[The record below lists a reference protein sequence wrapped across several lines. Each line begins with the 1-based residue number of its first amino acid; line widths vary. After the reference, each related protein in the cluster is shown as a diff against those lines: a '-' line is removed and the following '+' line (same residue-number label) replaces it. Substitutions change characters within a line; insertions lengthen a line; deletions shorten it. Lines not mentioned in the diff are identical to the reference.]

1 MVSFGCICVEKSY
14 IPNIYQH
21 NLSMVRLVRHGQ
33 STSDVENRYGWL
45 YNDELTE
52 LWFEQAVSLADD
64 FRDYAISVIYTSPL
78 IRAQQ
83 TAEIIGQRLGVD
95 VMIYDD
101 FREKNHYG
109 ILSGM
114 IKLDAQKRY
123 PDLVEKVSRY
133 DGLVM
138 GAENYS
144 AFNFRV
150 CDAFDDVQKD
160 DRALI
165 VTHGWPIRCI
175 ARELLWH
182 GEIASLA
189 DCAYLEIHRWES
201 GVYTIGRM
209 KGIEFAKQ

>member
-1 MVSFGCICVEKSY
+1 
-14 IPNIYQH
+14 
-21 NLSMVRLVRHGQ
+21 
-33 STSDVENRYGWL
+33 
-45 YNDELTE
+45 
-52 LWFEQAVSLADD
+52 VSLADD

-165 VTHGWPIRCI
+165 VTHG
-175 ARELLWH
+175 
-182 GEIASLA
+182 
-189 DCAYLEIHRWES
+189 
-201 GVYTIGRM
+201 
-209 KGIEFAKQ
+209 